1 MTRTLIC
8 LGALLAAAGAAAQT
22 ASQRELEACLAI
34 ERAITSLDC
43 FETLT
48 LRGAAPQSATP
59 APAAVEEPAQSRQVA
74 PEPASEMDVGQALE
88 AVVEPTSPEAVAEPS
103 PDTSPD
109 RLENIGAEQLPGNRR
124 EEQAREGSGIVATVT
139 EVREGPR
146 GNLLFHLENGQ
157 VWRQIEA
164 RHVPLPEDAPFPVS
178 ISRGFF
184 GEYRLRVG
192 GEGRLVRIRRMQ

>member
-1 MTRTLIC
+1 MIRTLIC
-8 LGALLAAAGAAAQT
+8 LGAWLAVASAAAQT

-43 FETLT
+43 FEALT
-48 LRGAAPQSATP
+48 LRGAATQSATP
-59 APAAVEEPAQSRQVA
+59 APAAVEEPIQSRQVA
-74 PEPASEMDVGQALE
+74 PEPAAEMDVGQALE

-124 EEQAREGSGIVATVT
+124 EEQERSDIAATVT

>member
-8 LGALLAAAGAAAQT
+8 LGALLAAASAAAQT

-43 FETLT
+43 FEALT
-48 LRGAAPQSATP
+48 LRGATTQSADP
-59 APAAVEEPAQSRQVA
+59 AQAAAEEPAQSRQVA
-74 PEPASEMDVGQALE
+74 PEPAAEVEFGQAAGAAPE
-88 AVVEPTSPEAVAEPS
+88 VVMEPS
-103 PDTSPD
+103 PETSPD

-124 EEQAREGSGIVATVT
+124 EEQERSDIAATVT

-192 GEGRLVRIRRMQ
+192 GEGRLVRIRRIQ

>member
-1 MTRTLIC
+1 MTRFLIF
-8 LGALLAAAGAAAQT
+8 LGALLAAASAAAQT

-43 FETLT
+43 FEALT
-48 LRGAAPQSATP
+48 ARGAATTP
-59 APAAVEEPAQSRQVA
+59 DDAPAATEEPGQSAQVEVEAGPEVAPRQAAEAVPDLPPEQT
-74 PEPASEMDVGQALE
+74 PEPA
-88 AVVEPTSPEAVAEPS
+88 
-103 PDTSPD
+103 PD
-109 RLENIGAEQLPGNRR
+109 RLENIGAEQLPDNRR
-124 EEQAREGSGIVATVT
+124 DEQDASDITATVT

-164 RHVPLPEDAPFPVS
+164 RHVPLPDDAPFPVS

-192 GEGRLVRIRRMQ
+192 GGGRLVRIRRIQ

>member
-59 APAAVEEPAQSRQVA
+59 APAAVEEPAQSRQVEPA
-74 PEPASEMDVGQALE
+74 PASEMDVGQALE

-124 EEQAREGSGIVATVT
+124 EEQERSDIAATVT

>member
-8 LGALLAAAGAAAQT
+8 LGALFAAAGAAAQT

-48 LRGAAPQSATP
+48 LRGATTQSATP

-124 EEQAREGSGIVATVT
+124 EEQERSDIAATVT

-164 RHVPLPEDAPFPVS
+164 RHVPLPGDAPFPVS

>member
-8 LGALLAAAGAAAQT
+8 LGALFAAVNAAAQT

-43 FETLT
+43 FEALT
-48 LRGAAPQSATP
+48 LRGATTQSADPSQAAAEETP
-59 APAAVEEPAQSRQVA
+59 PSRQVA

-88 AVVEPTSPEAVAEPS
+88 AVVEPTSPEAVVEQI

-109 RLENIGAEQLPGNRR
+109 RLENIGAEQLPVNRR
-124 EEQAREGSGIVATVT
+124 EQQARERSDIVATVT

-157 VWRQIEA
+157 IWRQIEA
-164 RHVPLPEDAPFPVS
+164 RPVPLPGDAPFPVS

-192 GEGRLVRIRRMQ
+192 GEGRLVRIRRIH